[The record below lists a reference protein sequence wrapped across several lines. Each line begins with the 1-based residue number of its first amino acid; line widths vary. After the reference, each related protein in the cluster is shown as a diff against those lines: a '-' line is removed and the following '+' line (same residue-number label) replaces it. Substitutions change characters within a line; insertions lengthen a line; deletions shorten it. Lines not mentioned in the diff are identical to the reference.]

1 MELKIEGVS
10 KTYPNGVHALKGVT
24 LTIPAG
30 MYGLL
35 GPNGAGKSTLMRI
48 LATLQEADEGSVG
61 LGDPSTSSG
70 QRLDVLKQK
79 DEVRR
84 TLGYLPQEFGVYP
97 KVSAE
102 ELLDHFALLKG
113 MAERRARRDVVE
125 ALLRRTNLW
134 EVRKQKLG
142 GYSGGM
148 RQRFGV
154 AVALL
159 GDPKLLI
166 VDEPT
171 AGLDPAERVRFL
183 NLLSELGEN
192 SVVLLSTHIVEDVS
206 ELCTRMAIIDR
217 GEILLEVEP
226 LRAVGDLRGRIWR
239 RVLSKDELPDVERQ
253 HAVISSKLLAGRTV
267 VHVYSDTAP
276 GAGFE
281 PAEPD
286 LEDVYFSTMA
296 GQIGRRASTALRAG
310 REQTTAAMQS

>member
-1 MELKIEGVS
+1 VQLQIRGVS
-10 KTYPNGVHALKGVT
+10 KAYPNGVQALKQVS
-24 LTIPAG
+24 LDIPHG

-48 LATLQEADEGSVG
+48 LATLQEPDEGTIM
-61 LGDPSTSSG
+61 LGDV
-70 QRLDVLKQK
+70 DVLSEK
-79 DEVRR
+79 DAVRR

-102 ELLDHFALLKG
+102 SLLDHFALLKG
-113 MAERRARRDVVE
+113 IGARAARREVVE
-125 ALLRRTNLW
+125 ALLRQVNLW
-134 EVRKQKLG
+134 DVRKQKLG

-159 GDPKLLI
+159 GNPKLMI

-206 ELCTRMAIIDR
+206 ELCTRMAIIDQ
-217 GEILLEVEP
+217 GEILLEAQP
-226 LRAVGDLRGRIWR
+226 LRAVSELRGRIWR
-239 RVLSKDELPDVERQ
+239 RVISKQELPTLARE
-253 HAVISSKLLAGRTV
+253 HAVISTKLLAGQTLVR
-267 VHVYSDTAP
+267 VHAASRPDSA
-276 GAGFE
+276 FDE
-281 PAEPD
+281 AEPD

-296 GQIGRRASTALRAG
+296 GHIGRRAKAEAL
-310 REQTTAAMQS
+310 AAS